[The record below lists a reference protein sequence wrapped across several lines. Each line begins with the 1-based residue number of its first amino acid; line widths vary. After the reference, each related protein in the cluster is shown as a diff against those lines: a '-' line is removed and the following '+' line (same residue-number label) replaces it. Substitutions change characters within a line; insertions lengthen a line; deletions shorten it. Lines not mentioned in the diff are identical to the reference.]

1 MTRSTRLLPAW
12 ITPLF
17 IGLLFGSVVLRAV
30 SAFLQRPQ
38 LPAVLGVLGVWLVL
52 LVIEPWISRRW
63 RLFFAVYLAL
73 QAAPPLL
80 LMTLP
85 VPSSGD
91 YFALLFTILSL
102 QVMQRLP
109 VRLGTACLAL
119 FALLIAV
126 PLVRLFGPAAA
137 AGYLLIYLAANAVLG
152 FYALAN
158 RRAEEARS
166 ASERLAAEVDRANDR
181 LRQAAE
187 QRQQLAVARA
197 RHELARELHD
207 SVTQTVFSMT
217 LATES
222 ALLLLERE
230 PARLPAQLDHLTDLA
245 RGALAQMQTL
255 ISELKPEASA
265 PGGLEAAL
273 RRHLAERR
281 LPQGLAFTVEVDGD
295 RQLQPAEERALL
307 AIAREAVN
315 NIVKHAQAS
324 RASIRL
330 HLTDPC
336 WMEVSDDGR
345 GFAPERAARSGGV
358 GLEGMRERAEEIGW
372 TLAITSGPG
381 RGTRLTVTP
390 RTQGRSPA

>member
-1 MTRSTRLLPAW
+1 MA
-12 ITPLF
+12 
-17 IGLLFGSVVLRAV
+17 LLFGSVVLRAA
-30 SAFLQRPQ
+30 SAFHDRPQ
-38 LPAVLGVLGVWLVL
+38 LAPVLAALGLWLAL
-52 LVIEPWISRRW
+52 LLIEPGISRRW
-63 RLFFAVYLAL
+63 RPFFGVYLAL
-73 QAAPPLL
+73 QAVSPLV

-85 VPSSGD
+85 GLGSGD
-91 YFALLFTILSL
+91 YFALLFSILSL

-137 AGYLLIYLAANAVLG
+137 AGYLIIYLAANALLG

-166 ASERLAAEVDRANDR
+166 ANESLAAEVDQANDR
-181 LRQAAE
+181 LRRAAD

-197 RHELARELHD
+197 RHALARELHD

-222 ALLLLERE
+222 ALLLLDRQ
-230 PARLPAQLDHLTDLA
+230 PSRLPAQLDHLADLA
-245 RGALAQMQTL
+245 RSALAQMQTL
-255 ISELKPEASA
+255 ISELRPEPPA

-281 LPQGLAFTVEVDGD
+281 LPQELAFTVEVEGDG
-295 RQLQPAEERALL
+295 QLSPAEESALF

-324 RASIRL
+324 HASIRL
-330 HLTDPC
+330 HLTEPF
-336 WMEVSDDGR
+336 WMEVADDGR
-345 GFAPERAARSGGV
+345 GFAPERAARGGGV
-358 GLEGMRERAEEIGW
+358 GLEGVRERAEEIGW
-372 TLAITSGPG
+372 NLAIAACPG

-390 RTQGRSPA
+390 ATQGRSPA

>member
-1 MTRSTRLLPAW
+1 MARSTRLLPAW
-12 ITPLF
+12 ITPLLMA
-17 IGLLFGSVVLRAV
+17 LLFGSVVLRAV
-30 SAFLQRPQ
+30 NAFRQRPQ
-38 LPAVLGVLGVWLVL
+38 LAAVLGVQFLWLVL

-63 RLFFAVYLAL
+63 RPFFGIYLAL
-73 QAAPPLL
+73 QAAPVLVL
-80 LMTLP
+80 IGLP

-109 VRLGTACLAL
+109 PRLGAACLAL
-119 FALLIAV
+119 FALLTAL
-126 PLVRLFGPAAA
+126 PLVQLFGPAAA
-137 AGYLLIYLAANAVLG
+137 AGYLLIYLAANTLLG

-158 RRAEEARS
+158 RRADEARS
-166 ASERLAAEVDRANDR
+166 ANERLAAEVDRANDR
-181 LRQAAE
+181 LRHAAD
-187 QRQQLAVARA
+187 QREQLAVARA
-197 RHELARELHD
+197 RHALARELHD

-222 ALLLLERE
+222 ALLLLERQ
-230 PARLPAQLDHLTDLA
+230 PARLPAQLDHLADLA
-245 RGALAQMQTL
+245 RSALAQMQTL
-255 ISELKPEASA
+255 ISELKPEMPA

-273 RRHLAERR
+273 RLQLAERR
-281 LPQGLAFTVEVDGD
+281 LPQGLAITVKVEGDGTLD
-295 RQLQPAEERALL
+295 ASEERALS

-345 GFAPERAARSGGV
+345 GFAPERTGRSGGV

-372 TLAITSGPG
+372 NLAITSSPG

>member
-30 SAFLQRPQ
+30 SAFQQRPQ
-38 LPAVLGVLGVWLVL
+38 LAAVLGVLVWWLVL
-52 LVIEPWISRRW
+52 LLIEPWISRRW
-63 RLFFAVYLAL
+63 RRFFLIYLAL

-91 YFALLFTILSL
+91 YFALLFSILSL

-109 VRLGTACLAL
+109 VRLGAACLAL
-119 FALLIAV
+119 FALLTAV

-158 RRAEEARS
+158 RQAEQARAAN
-166 ASERLAAEVDRANDR
+166 ERLAAEVDQANDR

-187 QRQQLAVARA
+187 GREQLAVARA
-197 RHELARELHD
+197 RHALARELHD

-222 ALLLLERE
+222 ALLLLDRQ
-230 PARLPAQLDHLTDLA
+230 PARLPAQLDHLADLA
-245 RGALAQMQTL
+245 RSALAQMQTL
-255 ISELKPEASA
+255 ISELKPEAEVA
-265 PGGLEAAL
+265 EGLESAL

-281 LPQGLAFTVEVDGD
+281 LPEDLAFTIEVDGEG
-295 RQLQPAEERALL
+295 RLEPAEERALF

-315 NIVKHAQAS
+315 NVVKHARAS
-324 RASIRL
+324 HASIRL
-330 HLTDPC
+330 HLADPW

-345 GFAPERAARSGGV
+345 GFALEGAARSGGV
-358 GLEGMRERAEEIGW
+358 GLQGMREQAEEIGW
-372 TLAITSGPG
+372 SLTLTSSPG
-381 RGTRLTVTP
+381 RGTRLTARP